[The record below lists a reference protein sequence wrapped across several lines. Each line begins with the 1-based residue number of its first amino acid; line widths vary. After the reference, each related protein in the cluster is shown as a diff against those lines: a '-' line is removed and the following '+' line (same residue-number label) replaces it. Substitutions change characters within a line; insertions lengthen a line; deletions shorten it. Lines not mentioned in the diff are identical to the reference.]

1 MHHDV
6 ADRTEVTSRE
16 GGIEQDPTNT
26 VHRSSLRC
34 TPVFLSLI
42 FLDFFGAELAGPRM
56 GILLQHYL
64 ICYHVGALSNS
75 VLRLT

>member
-34 TPVFLSLI
+34 TPLLGHMLFPIFNFPGFLWC
-42 FLDFFGAELAGPRM
+42 
-56 GILLQHYL
+56 GIGRSENGNFTAALFNLLSPW
-64 ICYHVGALSNS
+64 CS
-75 VLRLT
+75 